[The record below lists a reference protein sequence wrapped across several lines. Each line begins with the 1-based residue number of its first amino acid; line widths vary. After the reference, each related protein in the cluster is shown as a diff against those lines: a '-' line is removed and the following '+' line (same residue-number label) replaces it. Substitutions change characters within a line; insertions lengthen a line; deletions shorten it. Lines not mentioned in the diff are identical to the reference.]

1 MSDSIPEYVPLV
13 QCLVL
18 KSENCQV
25 FFACV
30 VHTRVTHCPPHRG
43 GNVQAGAE
51 SDSRIETEDFQYD
64 CPKGQNY

>member
-1 MSDSIPEYVPLV
+1 M
-13 QCLVL
+13 
-18 KSENCQV
+18 
-25 FFACV
+25 FFPCV

-51 SDSRIETEDFQYD
+51 SDSRIGTEDFQYD